1 MSCSALVTPMGHD
14 NGQPSVT
21 SAIGV
26 THMLVAAESCT
37 AWSWKLD
44 WGDQRPKKGQTRV
57 QKSWGQ
63 VGCDH
68 SDGRAPTTK
77 QPAPEC
83 VYYVQLAHGEGQLVS
98 RGGLYG

>member
-1 MSCSALVTPMGHD
+1 MGHD

-44 WGDQRPKKGQTRV
+44 WGDQRPKKGQTHV
-57 QKSWGQ
+57 QASWGQ
-63 VGCDH
+63 EGAVFALMEGNRN
-68 SDGRAPTTK
+68 SI
-77 QPAPEC
+77 
-83 VYYVQLAHGEGQLVS
+83 VYFIHLN
-98 RGGLYG
+98 